1 MPELLKSVLP
11 QNYTYLIEDFNELPS
26 YWTVEN
32 FTISQFEL
40 NAFVNVNDKE
50 KAQEW
55 FVAFES
61 WSKTT
66 MPETRR
72 YNIKGKQVLFR
83 ELRHCI
89 HSNIVKEKQGNWEI
103 KRLQSSRIR
112 NTNCTATIHF

>member
-40 NAFVNVNDKE
+40 NAFVNVNNKE

-55 FVAFES
+55 FVAFEF

-66 MPETRR
+66 MPETRH
-72 YNIKGKQVLFR
+72 YSIKGKQVL
-83 ELRHCI
+83 
-89 HSNIVKEKQGNWEI
+89 S
-103 KRLQSSRIR
+103 
-112 NTNCTATIHF
+112 